1 MMDYHEKMGKEAKE
15 RVALEVSFLDSTN
28 EVKIASR
35 NNNYFPFTFVHI
47 ISTDNLIIANISKGK
62 FCFY

>member
-1 MMDYHEKMGKEAKE
+1 MMDYHEKMREEAKE
-15 RVALEVSFLDSTN
+15 RVVLEVSFLDSTN

-35 NNNYFPFTFVHI
+35 NNNYFPLTFVHI
-47 ISTDNLIIANISKGK
+47 ISTDNLIKANTSKGK